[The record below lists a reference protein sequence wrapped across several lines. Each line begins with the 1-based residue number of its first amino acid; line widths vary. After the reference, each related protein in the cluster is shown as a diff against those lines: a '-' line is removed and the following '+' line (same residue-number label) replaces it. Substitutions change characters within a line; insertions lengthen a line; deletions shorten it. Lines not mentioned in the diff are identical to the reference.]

1 MPDTAGP
8 ALLEALRE
16 SERRYRLLADNA
28 SDVIWT
34 VDVRTMRFTY
44 VSPSITR
51 LRGLTVAE
59 ALAEPVEASMTPESL
74 ARVQA
79 ALAELLAGRGPE
91 RVVVVVVDQP
101 CRDGSLKHVEVSA
114 GVVRDG
120 SGTPV
125 EVVGVSRDATERIR
139 ADDRLARSE
148 ALLRAITDASPDAIF
163 AKDREGRWTF
173 ANPAALRELGRPA
186 EEVLGRTD
194 LEIQRDA
201 RSAGA
206 LMDHDR
212 EIMETGAART
222 FTEAVVT
229 AAGPRQFLTSKAPLR
244 DADGRVVGV
253 VGTAK
258 DVTELEQ
265 ASEELRR
272 SRQRLA
278 LALDGSADGFWDVEV
293 ARGRVFVSRRYRQIV
308 GRPSLPEEVPF
319 EELLAFVEPADL
331 PAIREDIA
339 RIRAGTA
346 EAADWEYRV
355 RGEDG
360 GTRWVRSRGKVVER
374 DGAGRPTRIAGTIS
388 DVHERKSAED
398 ALRASEARLRI
409 IARCFPSGSVALFD
423 ADDRLVFADGS
434 RLLLLPD
441 VSSALGRRLS
451 EFLPPD
457 LGPRLEVALHRAR
470 GGETVR
476 GDVRMGDR
484 VVEAVVSPAVE
495 DGRAT
500 GMCILVAQDV
510 TARREVEASLAVA
523 SRLAAMGTLLSG
535 IAHEINNP
543 LAGSMAG
550 TDWAVRRAR
559 ELAASIGTGSA
570 ADPRRLAE
578 GLGEVVDALEDAMA
592 GNRRIAAIVKDLV
605 TVGHPGP
612 ERSRVRLRDVVS
624 DAVLRMPAPL
634 RERCMVRVVDDGAPD
649 VAVAPGQL
657 SQAVANLLDN
667 AAASMPASGGADIV
681 LRIGTTPEGRARIEV
696 EDRGTGMAPEVLGRI
711 FDPFFTTRPVG
722 QGMGLGLS
730 VAHAIVTAHGGT
742 LTATS
747 TPGKGSTFRIELPP
761 AT

>member
-1 MPDTAGP
+1 VPDSAGP

-34 VDVRTMRFTY
+34 VDLRTMRFTY

-51 LRGLTVAE
+51 LRGLSVEE

-79 ALAELLAGRGPE
+79 SLADLFADRGPD
-91 RVVVVVVDQP
+91 RVLVVVDQP
-101 CRDGSLKHVEVSA
+101 CKDGSLKHVEVSA
-114 GVVRDG
+114 GVVRDAG
-120 SGTPV
+120 GNPV

-163 AKDREGRWTF
+163 AKDRDGRWTF
-173 ANPAALRELGRPA
+173 ANPAVLRELGRPR
-186 EEVLGRTD
+186 EEVIGRTD
-194 LEIQRDA
+194 LEFQRDA
-201 RSAGA
+201 RSAER

-222 FTEAVVT
+222 LTEAVLT
-229 AAGPRQFLTSKAPLR
+229 AGGPRRFLTSKAPLR
-244 DADGRVVGV
+244 DAEGRVVGL

-265 ASEELRR
+265 ANEALRL

-278 LALDGSADGFWDVEV
+278 LALDGSADGFWDVDA
-293 ARGRVFVSRRYRQIV
+293 ARERVFLSRRYRQIV
-308 GRPSLPEEVPF
+308 GRPGLPEEVGF
-319 EELLAFVEPADL
+319 EDLLATIDPADL
-331 PAIREDIA
+331 PTIIGDIE
-339 RIRAGTA
+339 RIRAGLA
-346 EAADWEYRV
+346 EGADWECRV
-355 RGEDG
+355 RAEDG
-360 GTRWVRSRGKVVER
+360 AMRWVHFRGRVVER
-374 DGAGRPTRIAGTIS
+374 DAAGAAARVAGTIS
-388 DVHERKSAED
+388 DIHERKSAEE

-409 IARCFPSGSVALFD
+409 IARCFPAGSVALFD
-423 ADDRLVFADGS
+423 ADDRLVFAEGS

-441 VSSALGRRLS
+441 ASIALGRRLS

-457 LGPRLEVALHRAR
+457 LGPRLDVALHRAR
-470 GGETVR
+470 AGETVR

-495 DGRAT
+495 DGRST

-510 TARREVEASLAVA
+510 TARRELEANLAVA

-559 ELAASIGTGSA
+559 DLAASIGSGGET
-570 ADPRRLAE
+570 DPRRLAD

-592 GNRRIAAIVKDLV
+592 GNRRIAAIVKDLI

-634 RERCMVRVVDDGAPD
+634 RERCMVRVVDDVAPD

-667 AAASMPASGGADIV
+667 AAASMPVSGGADIV
-681 LRIGTTPEGRARIEV
+681 LRIATTPEGRARIEV
-696 EDRGTGMAPEVLGRI
+696 EDRGTGMAPEVLERV